1 MSSRLVLGGPPGAG
15 KSTVGPLCAERLGWR
30 FIDTDEELARRH
42 GLPVPE
48 IFARHG
54 EAQFRASEAALCREL
69 AAESQV
75 VIATGGGTLLHEPSR
90 ALLLEGGVG
99 VCLTA
104 PPQELARRLGPDAAR
119 GRPLLRTA
127 APATAGS
134 ATGSVA
140 GSLADSLTARLGEL
154 LQERAAI
161 YNALPYHLDTTAATP
176 AALAALAS
184 GLATAESERL
194 TIAHPT
200 GRYQL
205 ALGTGLLDYV
215 GYALAGRGYRG
226 PLALISDSNVGPLY
240 ADRVR
245 ASLEAARLPCFVEL
259 IPAGEAHKTLRTLER
274 LYAALS
280 AGGVERGGAVLALGG
295 GVVGDLAGLL
305 AATYLRGIGFVQL
318 PTSLLAMADSSIGG
332 KVGVDLPA
340 GKNLVGAFKHPD
352 LVVMDLG
359 CLGTLPPAE
368 LRAGLGEVVKAALI
382 AGGDA
387 YARIQA
393 LAAHAPAPP
402 QDAPAAGP
410 SPAERPAR
418 PVLPGLP
425 ALPALLAPLRDAL
438 ELKRALVEEDP
449 EEHGRR
455 IFLNLGHTFAHGLEP
470 FSAYRLRH
478 GDAVSLGLLCAAEL
492 SARLGL
498 CAAQLPIELGQLLHR
513 LGLPTTFPAA
523 SDSEG
528 PGAAP
533 GDPTQSEPTDE
544 KSPSVEEAVRTIWA
558 FMQRDKKRHAR
569 RSRFVLI
576 RAPGEIL
583 TCDFVEDELAQAAV
597 RALFPRPPVRAEDKL
612 QDKLTQSSQAGARHT
627 PADA

>member
-1 MSSRLVLGGPPGAG
+1 MSSRLVLAGPPGAG
-15 KSTVGPLCAERLGWR
+15 KSTVGPLCAARLGWR
-30 FIDTDEELARRH
+30 FVDTDEELARRH

-54 EAQFRASEAALCREL
+54 EAQFRKSEAALCREL
-69 AAESQV
+69 AAAPQL

-90 ALLLEGGVG
+90 ALLLAGGVG

-104 PPQELARRLGPDAAR
+104 SPQELARRLGPDAAR
-119 GRPLLRTA
+119 GRPLLRTT
-127 APATAGS
+127 APAT
-134 ATGSVA
+134 
-140 GSLADSLTARLGEL
+140 LDSLSQRLDEL
-154 LQERAAI
+154 LRERAAS
-161 YNALPYHLDTTAATP
+161 YSALPYHLDTTTAPP
-176 AALAALAS
+176 AALAALAC
-184 GLATAESERL
+184 GLVTAESERL
-194 TIAHPT
+194 AVAHPT
-200 GRYQL
+200 GSYDL
-205 ALGTGLLDYV
+205 VLGTGLLDYV
-215 GYALAGRGYRG
+215 GPALAGRGYKG

-240 ADRVR
+240 AARVR

-259 IPAGEAHKTLRTLER
+259 IPAGEAHKNLRTLER

-305 AATYLRGIGFVQL
+305 AATYLRGVGFVQL

-352 LVVMDLG
+352 LVLMDLG
-359 CLGTLPPAE
+359 CLNTLPQAE

-393 LAAHAPAPP
+393 LAAQAPSASPVPP
-402 QDAPAAGP
+402 STTEPASAL
-410 SPAERPAR
+410 PA
-418 PVLPGLP
+418 LP

-438 ELKRALVEEDP
+438 ELKRALVQEDP

-470 FSAYRLRH
+470 WSGYRLRH
-478 GDAVSLGLLCAAEL
+478 GDAVTLGLLCAAEL

-498 CAAQLPIELGQLLHR
+498 CAAQLPLALNQLLHR
-513 LGLPTTFPAA
+513 LGLPTTLPMEP
-523 SDSEG
+523 DWEG
-528 PGAAP
+528 SGAAP
-533 GDPTQSEPTDE
+533 KGRAQSEPTDD
-544 KSPSVEEAVRTIWA
+544 KSDSVTEAVRTIWA

-569 RSRFVLI
+569 RNRFVLI

-597 RALFPRPPVRAEDKL
+597 RALFPSPPGGEL
-612 QDKLTQSSQAGARHT
+612 GGE
-627 PADA
+627 PGG

>member
-1 MSSRLVLGGPPGAG
+1 MSSRLVLAGPPGAG
-15 KSTVGPLCAERLGWR
+15 KSTVGPLCAARLGWR

-48 IFARHG
+48 IFARLG

-69 AAESQV
+69 AAAPQV

-90 ALLLEGGVG
+90 ALLLAGGVG

-104 PPQELARRLGPDAAR
+104 PPHELARRLGPDAAR

-127 APATAGS
+127 GPATA
-134 ATGSVA
+134 
-140 GSLADSLTARLGEL
+140 DSLSQRLGEL
-154 LQERAAI
+154 LRERSST
-161 YNALPYHLDTTAATP
+161 YSALPYHLDTTAATP
-176 AALAALAS
+176 AALAALAC

-194 TIAHPT
+194 AVAHPT
-200 GRYQL
+200 GSYEL

-215 GYALAGRGYRG
+215 GYALAGRGYQG

-240 ADRVR
+240 AGRVR
-245 ASLEAARLPCFVEL
+245 ASLEAAGLPCFVEL
-259 IPAGEAHKTLRTLER
+259 IPAGEANKNLRTLER

-305 AATYLRGIGFVQL
+305 AATYLRGVGFVQL

-352 LVVMDLG
+352 LVLMDFG
-359 CLGTLPPAE
+359 CLGTLPQAE

-393 LAAHAPAPP
+393 LAAQAPP
-402 QDAPAAGP
+402 ASSAPPPQTTAG
-410 SPAERPAR
+410 STAEPTA
-418 PVLPGLP
+418 LAESFELP

-438 ELKRALVEEDP
+438 ELKRALVQEDP

-470 FSAYRLRH
+470 WSGYRLRH
-478 GDAVSLGLLCAAEL
+478 GDAVSLGLVGAAEL

-498 CAAQLPIELGQLLHR
+498 CAAQFPLELSRLLHR
-513 LGLPTTFPAA
+513 LGLPTTLPAGPAA
-523 SDSEG
+523 EALGVSPEDRAHS
-528 PGAAP
+528 
-533 GDPTQSEPTDE
+533 DPTDDNSA
-544 KSPSVEEAVRTIWA
+544 SVARAVRTIWA

-612 QDKLTQSSQAGARHT
+612 QDKLSQSAGHT
-627 PADA
+627 PADG

>member
-1 MSSRLVLGGPPGAG
+1 MSSRLVLAGPPGAG
-15 KSTVGPLCAERLGWR
+15 KSTVGPLCAARLGWR
-30 FIDTDEELARRH
+30 FVDTDEELARRH

-54 EAQFRASEAALCREL
+54 EAQFRKSEAALCREL
-69 AAESQV
+69 AAASQL

-90 ALLLEGGVG
+90 ALLLAGGVG

-104 PPQELARRLGPDAAR
+104 SPQELARRLGPDAAR

-127 APATAGS
+127 APATLDGLS
-134 ATGSVA
+134 Q
-140 GSLADSLTARLGEL
+140 RLDEL
-154 LQERAAI
+154 LRERAAS
-161 YNALPYHLDTTAATP
+161 YSALPYHLDTTAAPP
-176 AALAALAS
+176 AALAALAC
-184 GLATAESERL
+184 GLVTAESERL
-194 TIAHPT
+194 AVAHPT
-200 GRYQL
+200 GSYDL
-205 ALGTGLLDYV
+205 VLGTGLLDYV
-215 GYALAGRGYRG
+215 GYALAGRGYKG

-240 ADRVR
+240 AARVR
-245 ASLEAARLPCFVEL
+245 ASLEAAGLPCFVEL
-259 IPAGEAHKTLRTLER
+259 IPAGEAHKNLRTLER

-295 GVVGDLAGLL
+295 GVVGDMAGLL
-305 AATYLRGIGFVQL
+305 AATYLRGVGFVQL

-352 LVVMDLG
+352 LVLMDLG
-359 CLGTLPPAE
+359 CLDTLPQAE

-393 LAAHAPAPP
+393 LAAQAPASPLPP
-402 QDAPAAGP
+402 SPTDQANDGATDRANRSAT
-410 SPAERPAR
+410 SPAEPSAR
-418 PVLPGLP
+418 PTWFALP

-438 ELKRALVEEDP
+438 ELKRALVQEDP

-470 FSAYRLRH
+470 WSGYRLRH
-478 GDAVSLGLLCAAEL
+478 GDAVTLGLLCAAEL

-498 CAAQLPIELGQLLHR
+498 CAAQLPLALNQLLHR
-513 LGLPTTFPAA
+513 LGLPTTLPMEPAR
-523 SDSEG
+523 EG
-528 PGAAP
+528 SGAAQK
-533 GDPTQSEPTDE
+533 GRVQSEPTDG
-544 KSPSVEEAVRTIWA
+544 KSDSVTEAVRTIWA

-569 RSRFVLI
+569 RNRFVLI

-597 RALFPRPPVRAEDKL
+597 RALFPSPPGGEP
-612 QDKLTQSSQAGARHT
+612 GG
-627 PADA
+627 